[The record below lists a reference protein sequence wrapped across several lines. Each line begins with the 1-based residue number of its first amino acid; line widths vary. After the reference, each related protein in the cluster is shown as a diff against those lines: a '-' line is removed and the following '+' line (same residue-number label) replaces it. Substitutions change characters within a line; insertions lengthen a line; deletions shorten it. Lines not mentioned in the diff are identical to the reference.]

1 MQTNNYRPDTAPA
14 RRRHSGSDGLRVIA
28 MLGVAAFH
36 IRPDAVPAGFL
47 GVVIFLVLAGYYTTR
62 SFTVRPN
69 LRLGPYYGKK
79 ITKLWPP
86 LLFVMVLVGLFSAF
100 LLPEVFGFFR
110 ESAPSAA
117 LGWHNIA
124 EVFKDRSYFARHGSF
139 DPLVHLWAM
148 SLEMQYYLLF
158 PLLYLLLSKMAD
170 NLPRK
175 LRLYGREIAGFILL
189 ALSIVAT
196 MYQAFSFDPAGDP
209 TPYYYNSFMRSN
221 AFLLGAACCLI
232 AAGRQMRVSFLIA
245 AGRMEKE
252 QSFRMPKWLRAIL
265 TWICLVLLIGAF
277 FIFDASSAFLYRGGF
292 WLYSFIATAFIL
304 LGGIKPVAGM
314 GFLDTGVF
322 RYLASRSYHIY
333 LWQYSIMVLLE
344 AGLRFSTLSFW
355 PRLAIQIVLV
365 LMMSELSYRIFDRK
379 GLRQGVKAYFSAV
392 LALILFTLLILP
404 PQVQPDAPSLQGDA
418 VLEAI
423 RENES
428 VQASLA
434 AAEEAEPE
442 KESKPEESNMATETT
457 TPLPSAT
464 EDLLEKNLE
473 IATEDNPYGYS
484 KSACEVLDR
493 LNLVIVGDSVMA
505 MAMNGIRAYVPRV
518 YIDAAVS
525 RHFFQGPSIVETL
538 DASGIRG
545 DIIVIALSTN
555 GDIQEGDID
564 YFAKLADD
572 RPIIFVNTVV
582 PGSWEQPNNNKLAA
596 AAQKYSNVFV
606 ADWYSRAKNVPEYFY
621 QDATHPVPLGADVYD
636 QVILET
642 VLQVISE
649 GKYTLNPPIHFPPS
663 PPVTAPTNN
672 AAPDPDSEPGSAP
685 EGNGNQEE
693 PAAPSNQPNQPSA
706 TPAPPTQG
714 QQYAPTAAPSEA
726 EAPTADTITGDE
738 YAPTADTV
746 TGDDYAPTAPPAN

>member
-1 MQTNNYRPDTAPA
+1 MQNNNYRPDTA

-36 IRPDAVPAGFL
+36 IRPDVVPAGFL

-69 LRLGPYYGKK
+69 LRLGQYYGTK
-79 ITKLWPP
+79 IKKLWPP
-86 LLFVMVLVGLFSAF
+86 LLFLLVLVGLFSAF
-100 LLPEVFGFFR
+100 LLPEVFAFFR
-110 ESAPSAA
+110 QSAPSAA

-124 EVFKDRSYFARHGSF
+124 EVLKDRSYFARHGSF

-148 SLEMQYYLLF
+148 SLEMQYYLFF

-170 NLPRK
+170 HFPGK

-189 ALSIVAT
+189 VLSIVASL
-196 MYQAFSFDPAGDP
+196 YQGLRFNPSADP

-232 AAGRQMRVSFLIA
+232 AAGRQMRISFLLA
-245 AGRMEKE
+245 AGRMEQE
-252 QSFRMPKWLRAIL
+252 RIFRMPKWLRAIL
-265 TWICLVLLIGAF
+265 TWTCLLLLVGAF

-292 WLYSFIATAFIL
+292 WLYALIATAFIL

-314 GFLDTGVF
+314 GFMDSGVF
-322 RYLASRSYHIY
+322 RYLASRSYPIY
-333 LWQYSIMVLLE
+333 LWQYAIMVLLE

-355 PRLAIQIVLV
+355 PRLAIQVVLV
-365 LMMSELSYRIFDRK
+365 LMMAELSYRIFDRN
-379 GLRQGVKAYFSAV
+379 RIRPGVKAYFSAV

-404 PQVQPDAPSLQGDA
+404 PQVQPDAPSLEGDA

-434 AAEEAEPE
+434 AAETELE
-442 KESKPEESNMATETT
+442 KKSKPDERNRATETT

-464 EDLLEKNLE
+464 EDLLEQNLE
-473 IATEDNPYGYS
+473 LATEDNPYGYS
-484 KSACEVLDR
+484 ESACDVLDR

-525 RHFFQGPSIVETL
+525 RHFFQGPAIVETL

-555 GDIQEGDID
+555 GDISEGDID

-582 PGSWEQPNNNKLAA
+582 PGSWEQPNNSKLAA
-596 AAQKYSNVFV
+596 AAQKYSNVYV

-621 QDATHPVPLGADVYD
+621 QDATHPVPSGADIYD

-642 VLQVISE
+642 VLQVIAE

-663 PPVTAPTNN
+663 PPVTSPTSN
-672 AAPDPDSEPGSAP
+672 AAPEEDNKPGSIPEPGPTASP
-685 EGNGNQEE
+685 EGPTQGNDSQEE
-693 PAAPSNQPNQPSA
+693 PTAAGQQPTAPTAAPSGQE
-706 TPAPPTQG
+706 

-726 EAPTADTITGDE
+726 EAPGADS
-738 YAPTADTV
+738 V
-746 TGDDYAPTAPPAN
+746 TGDQYAPTAPPAN